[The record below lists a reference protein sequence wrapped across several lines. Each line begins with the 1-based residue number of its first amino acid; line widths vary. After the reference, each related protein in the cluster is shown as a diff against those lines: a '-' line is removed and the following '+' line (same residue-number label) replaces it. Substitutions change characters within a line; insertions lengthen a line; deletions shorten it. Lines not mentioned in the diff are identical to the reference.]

1 MNSNE
6 FPSFSNY
13 NPNEF
18 PQMNPMAGSARPS
31 VSTRSAPISAPRVTS
46 SVIPCFKE
54 GTQILCFVNEEE
66 VYVNVQDMRSGIL
79 VKTIQHGYVPLA
91 MIGKKQLKNP
101 DHNDRIPNRMYKYTS
116 AEYPEITQNLYITG
130 HHCILLP
137 FITEEQ
143 REEVWDLYQDI
154 YITEE
159 TFRYPCFLDPN
170 AQISKDEA
178 DEIAIYH
185 IALENENYYGNY
197 GVRANGLLVET
208 SSLRYLKELS
218 HMELLL

>member
-1 MNSNE
+1 MIDNQ

-18 PQMNPMAGSARPS
+18 PQMNPMVGSARPS
-31 VSTRSAPISAPRVTS
+31 VRSLLLAPAPS
-46 SVIPCFKE
+46 GKPAIPCFKE
-54 GTQILCFVNEEE
+54 DTKILCFIDKKE

-79 VKTIQHGYVPLA
+79 VKTIQHGYVPLV

-101 DHNDRIPNRMYKYTS
+101 QHNDRIPNRMYKYTS
-116 AEYPEITQNLYITG
+116 VEYPEITEDLYITG

-159 TFRYPCFLDPN
+159 TFRYPCFLDSK
-170 AQISKDEA
+170 AQISVE
-178 DEIAIYH
+178 EEEETTIYH